1 MASRIIRF
9 SCNIGN
15 AKERVFSTHNMAGQD
30 THNMAGVDSFS
41 TTHGQSVVTI
51 RRVEKLTFEMALPE
65 DGDDVRRNASEC

>member
-1 MASRIIRF
+1 MA
-9 SCNIGN
+9 
-15 AKERVFSTHNMAGQD
+15 D
-30 THNMAGVDSFS
+30 VDSFS